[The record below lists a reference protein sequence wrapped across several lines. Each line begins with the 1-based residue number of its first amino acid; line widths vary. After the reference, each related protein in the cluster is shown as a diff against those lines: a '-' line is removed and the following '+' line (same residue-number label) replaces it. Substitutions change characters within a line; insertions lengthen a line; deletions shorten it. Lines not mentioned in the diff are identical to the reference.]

1 MTKILE
7 LSSEGVNVS
16 HLPKFSVHNYIS
28 LNHMIVYVILYFIN
42 LLALLAT

>member
-7 LSSEGVNVS
+7 LTSEGVNVP
-16 HLPKFSVHNYIS
+16 HPPKFSATSIS
-28 LNHMIVYVILYFIN
+28 LNHTIVQVISFFIN